1 LVTNA
6 PLQRSKVSRCS
17 SDTERQEQ
25 ITAMGL
31 PPTSCPARATPGAF
45 RRAAQGLAAT
55 ALCLGGLA
63 GTADAALPPAQR
75 AALVDLYNAS
85 NGPGWTNSSNWLV
98 GDPCND
104 GWFGIGCGGGGT
116 TVTSVEL
123 PNNQLRGNLG
133 PLADLPGLTTFNV
146 HTNQLTGPIPALAG
160 LASLSYFVVD
170 GNQLS
175 GALPDL
181 AGLANLGVFN
191 ASRNQ
196 LTGSIPPLSG
206 LASLSYFSV
215 SSNRLTG
222 QAPDLT
228 GLNALQALLVAG
240 NQLSGPVP
248 VAPGSLQANSS
259 SLCPNLLTPATG
271 SANDLAWN
279 TATGRNP
286 WSASC
291 TQPVVPVPTL
301 HEAAL
306 AGLMLVLAGIAALR
320 LRRTDTR

>member
-1 LVTNA
+1 
-6 PLQRSKVSRCS
+6 
-17 SDTERQEQ
+17 
-25 ITAMGL
+25 MGL

-160 LASLSYFVVD
+160 LASLSSSWSTETSSAAPCRTWP
-170 GNQLS
+170 GS
-175 GALPDL
+175 RTSACSMP
-181 AGLANLGVFN
+181 AGTSSRA
-191 ASRNQ
+191 ASR
-196 LTGSIPPLSG
+196 
-206 LASLSYFSV
+206 
-215 SSNRLTG
+215 R
-222 QAPDLT
+222 
-228 GLNALQALLVAG
+228 
-240 NQLSGPVP
+240 
-248 VAPGSLQANSS
+248 
-259 SLCPNLLTPATG
+259 
-271 SANDLAWN
+271 
-279 TATGRNP
+279 
-286 WSASC
+286 
-291 TQPVVPVPTL
+291 
-301 HEAAL
+301 
-306 AGLMLVLAGIAALR
+306 
-320 LRRTDTR
+320 